1 MFTVWKKKPKFI
13 LTREGNKAS
22 RWRLDCYRKIIKPDH
37 PIRFHQRREMESLR
51 KARRMCL
58 WLASRVFKNLD
69 IDWSWTLNSQRWG
82 IPGGE
87 RTLQGENNVGSIS
100 RVQKSL
106 SPCSPAWHSRWGAWM
121 WRGRGRLGER
131 RWCLRTC
138 GKQRDIQRAPTRL
151 LGALDGSM
159 LSLFR
164 VGRPSWQCQGRAFG
178 LAAFEWG
185 MGVDVSTGDLNQ
197 LNRWGWGALW
207 EDLHVFRSA
216 CVQFCFLSGQLMAV
230 YLEDVDIPVP
240 FLGRIKCNFFKQY
253 CFQD

>member
-1 MFTVWKKKPKFI
+1 MEKKNKFR

-58 WLASRVFKNLD
+58 WLAIRVFKNLD
-69 IDWSWTLNSQRWG
+69 IEWSWTLSSQRWG

-87 RTLQGENNVGSIS
+87 RTLQAESNVGSVS

-106 SPCSPAWHSRWGAWM
+106 VLVAPHGTHGEGLGCGGAGDTWQRMESR
-121 WRGRGRLGER
+121 E
-131 RWCLRTC
+131 T
-138 GKQRDIQRAPTRL
+138 IQRALTRL
-151 LGALDGSM
+151 LGALGGSM

-164 VGRPSWQCQGRAFG
+164 GGSPSWQCQGRAFG

-185 MGVDVSTGDLNQ
+185 MGVDVSTGDLN
-197 LNRWGWGALW
+197 RRGRGALW
-207 EDLHVFRSA
+207 EDLHVCRSA
-216 CVQFCFLSGQLMAV
+216 CVQFCFLSRQLMAV
-230 YLEDVDIPVP
+230 YLEDVGIPVP

-253 CFQD
+253 CSQD